1 MNSNYEKIYDN
12 LQYMRTIDDY
22 ASINSAALRFDEVSH
37 RLVGTAIAERTSDS
51 KSLLSST
58 RR

>member
-22 ASINSAALRFDEVSH
+22 ASVNSEALRFDELSQ
-37 RLVGTAIAERTSDS
+37 RLVGTALAERTSNS
-51 KSLLSST
+51 KSLLSCT